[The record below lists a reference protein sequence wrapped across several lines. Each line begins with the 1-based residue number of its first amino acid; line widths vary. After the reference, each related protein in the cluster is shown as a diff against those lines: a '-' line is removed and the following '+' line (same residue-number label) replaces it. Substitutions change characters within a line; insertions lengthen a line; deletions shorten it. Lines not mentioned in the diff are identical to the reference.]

1 MFVGCEVEKSHH
13 HCIIFCKMLQLTERI
28 LKHLMQKVTYYCA
41 SHFSQVTSK
50 VISLDPGRA
59 LGENTFHLD
68 IVQLTGYGLRL
79 VICL

>member
-1 MFVGCEVEKSHH
+1 MLVGCEMEKSHY
-13 HCIIFCKMLQLTERI
+13 HCIIFCKMLHLTERI
-28 LKHLMQKVTYYCA
+28 LKHLMQKVIYYCT
-41 SHFSQVTSK
+41 SHFSEVTSK

-68 IVQLTGYGLRL
+68 IVQLTGYGLGL